1 MADTRTLR
9 KILDQVLDILAGQR
23 GKFTDGLI
31 VLGTLTPKDEM
42 RAEAWSGAEL
52 YVSEQRPA
60 EDEDE

>member
-9 KILDQVLDILAGQR
+9 RILDQVLDVLAGHR

-31 VLGTLTPKDEM
+31 VLGTLTPKNEL